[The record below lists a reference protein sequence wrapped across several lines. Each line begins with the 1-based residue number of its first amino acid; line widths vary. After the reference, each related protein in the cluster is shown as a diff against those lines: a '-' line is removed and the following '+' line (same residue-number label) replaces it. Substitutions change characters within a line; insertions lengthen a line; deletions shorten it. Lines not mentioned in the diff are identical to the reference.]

1 MTTTT
6 SADQKQKADGDSAAA
21 LQTSPFTC
29 TKCGQPHEVSVW
41 QLLERAAAHR
51 RRVCPLG
58 VALFLPRNVD
68 RDELLAVAG
77 LFKTL
82 PVAPDASSPSAR
94 DASAALLQSP
104 PTASPA
110 VPDAYTS
117 GRVAIEENM
126 VNDFTK
132 AITAYFGDALV
143 DAEGNEE
150 RSQQPSRPRRCR
162 MPRANRK
169 PTDSPSPNA
178 DAAAS
183 TMNDVPMEC
192 GSNTVPTPSVHS

>member
-1 MTTTT
+1 MTTTRST
-6 SADQKQKADGDSAAA
+6 DQKQKADGDSAAA

-29 TKCGQPHEVSVW
+29 RKCGQPHEVSVW

-82 PVAPDASSPSAR
+82 PIAPDSPSPSA
-94 DASAALLQSP
+94 AVIQSP

-162 MPRANRK
+162 PSRANRK
-169 PTDSPSPNA
+169 PTDSPPPNA

-183 TMNDVPMEC
+183 TMNDVAMEC